1 MPCRRILILP
11 QTSAALH
18 SSAFEVLPSHIR
30 DLPAVAKA
38 CGYPDVVSVDDP
50 ESLDRELAAARERNE
65 LSLIEVKC
73 AIGARDDLGRPTT
86 TALENKINFMEHLK
100 EC

>member
-1 MPCRRILILP
+1 MPCGRILILP

-38 CGYPDVVSVDDP
+38 CGYPYTVSVDNFVD
-50 ESLDRELAAARERNE
+50 LDKELAAAKTRGQ
-65 LSLIEVKC
+65 LSFIEIKC
-73 AIGARDDLGRPTT
+73 QVGAREDLGRPTT
-86 TALENKINFMEHLK
+86 TALENKNNFMEYING
-100 EC
+100 